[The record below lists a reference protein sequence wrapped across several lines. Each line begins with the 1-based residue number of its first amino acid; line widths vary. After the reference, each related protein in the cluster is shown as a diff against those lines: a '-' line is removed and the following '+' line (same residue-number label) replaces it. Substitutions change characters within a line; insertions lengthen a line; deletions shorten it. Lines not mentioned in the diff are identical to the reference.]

1 MWKRLISSM
10 SMNMVKNNLKF
21 NRQNISSI
29 SSYTRRMNDEIKG
42 DDIGYYHL
50 PSLGM
55 DIVSKIEEIA
65 KRDFDSVVLVGVG
78 GSSLGVKALYD
89 MLNLQKELI
98 FLDNLDPYSIE
109 QNSTKINPNRSI
121 FIISSKSGTTIET
134 ISIYKYILEKF
145 NIKSYENFI
154 FITDPNS
161 PLESY
166 AKEIG
171 AIIFNIPKNVGGRF
185 SVLSAIGLVPLGL
198 CGADIKDLLA
208 GANSA
213 KEQYLDNGDD
223 GVLQKAYHY
232 ATHSSAKINVLFSYS
247 DRLTSFNEWYVQLWA
262 ESLGKKRGYKRVG
275 LTPVGLVGSKD
286 QHSFLQLIMEGV
298 KDKTVTFITI
308 KDHNSTISVPNLK
321 LNFLDGC
328 DFVNSKSIAE
338 VFNAQAHS
346 TMQALASEMISI
358 DELVID
364 RLDEWH
370 CGWLIYYYE
379 LLTSATG
386 LMLGIN
392 TYDQPGVEAGKRIL
406 KKLLESKES

>member
-1 MWKRLISSM
+1 
-10 SMNMVKNNLKF
+10 MVVNSLKF
-21 NRQNISSI
+21 ATKNITTI
-29 SSYTRRMNDEIKG
+29 NSYARRMNDELSS

-50 PSLGM
+50 PSLGADM
-55 DIVSKIEEIA
+55 VGRIDELA
-65 KRDFDSVVLVGVG
+65 KREFHSVVLVGVG

-109 QNSTKINPNRSI
+109 QKCAKISPNRSL

-134 ISIYKYILEKF
+134 ISIYKYILAKF
-145 NIKSYENFI
+145 SIKSYENFI
-154 FITDPNS
+154 FITDPSS
-161 PLESY
+161 PLEEY
-166 AKEIG
+166 AKSVG
-171 AIIFNIPKNVGGRF
+171 GIIFNIPKNVGGRF

-198 CGADIKDLLA
+198 CGADIKGLLA
-208 GANSA
+208 GASMA
-213 KEQYLDNGDD
+213 KEQYLSGEDD

-247 DRLTSFNEWYVQLWA
+247 DRLVSFNEWYVQLWA
-262 ESLGKKRGYKRVG
+262 ESLGKKRGYKRIG

-308 KDHNSTISVPNLK
+308 KDHGSSIIVPDLNLD
-321 LNFLDGC
+321 FLSGC
-328 DFVNSKSIAE
+328 DFVNNKSIAE
-338 VFNAQAHS
+338 IFNAQAQA

-358 DELVID
+358 DELILD

-406 KKLLESKES
+406 KKLLESK

>member
-1 MWKRLISSM
+1 
-10 SMNMVKNNLKF
+10 MVKNNLKF
-21 NRQNISSI
+21 NKQNISSI

-370 CGWLIYYYE
+370 CGWLVYYYE

>member
-1 MWKRLISSM
+1 
-10 SMNMVKNNLKF
+10 MVKNNLKF
-21 NRQNISSI
+21 NKQNISSI
-29 SSYTRRMNDEIKG
+29 SSYARRMNDEIKG

-208 GANSA
+208 GANST

-338 VFNAQAHS
+338 IFNAQAHS

>member
-1 MWKRLISSM
+1 
-10 SMNMVKNNLKF
+10 MVKNNLKF

-198 CGADIKDLLA
+198 CGADIKDLLT

-328 DFVNSKSIAE
+328 DFVNSKSIVE

>member
-1 MWKRLISSM
+1 
-10 SMNMVKNNLKF
+10 MVKNNLKF
-21 NRQNISSI
+21 NKQNISSI

-109 QNSTKINPNRSI
+109 QNSTRINPNRSI

-145 NIKSYENFI
+145 NIKSYENFV

-223 GVLQKAYHY
+223 EVLQKAYHY

-346 TMQALASEMISI
+346 TIQALASEMISI

>member
-1 MWKRLISSM
+1 MG
-10 SMNMVKNNLKF
+10 MNMVKNNLKF
-21 NRQNISSI
+21 NKQNISSI

-109 QNSTKINPNRSI
+109 QNSTRINPNRSI

-145 NIKSYENFI
+145 NIKSYENFV

>member
-1 MWKRLISSM
+1 
-10 SMNMVKNNLKF
+10 MVKNNLKF
-21 NRQNISSI
+21 NKQNISSI
-29 SSYTRRMNDEIKG
+29 SSYARRMNDEIKG

-109 QNSTKINPNRSI
+109 QNSTKINHNRSI

-223 GVLQKAYHY
+223 EVLQKAYHY

-370 CGWLIYYYE
+370 CGWLVYYYE

>member
-1 MWKRLISSM
+1 
-10 SMNMVKNNLKF
+10 MVKNNLKF

-29 SSYTRRMNDEIKG
+29 SSYARRMNDEIKG

-145 NIKSYENFI
+145 NIKSYENFV

>member
-1 MWKRLISSM
+1 
-10 SMNMVKNNLKF
+10 MVKNNLKF

-29 SSYTRRMNDEIKG
+29 SSYARRMNDEIKG

-109 QNSTKINPNRSI
+109 QNSTKINPSKSI

>member
-1 MWKRLISSM
+1 
-10 SMNMVKNNLKF
+10 MVVNSLKF
-21 NRQNISSI
+21 ATKNITTI
-29 SSYTRRMNDEIKG
+29 NSYARRMNDELSS

-50 PSLGM
+50 PSLGADM
-55 DIVSKIEEIA
+55 VGRIDELA
-65 KRDFDSVVLVGVG
+65 KREFHSVVLVGVG

-109 QNSTKINPNRSI
+109 QKCAKISPNRSL

-134 ISIYKYILEKF
+134 ISIYKYILAKF
-145 NIKSYENFI
+145 SIKSYENFI
-154 FITDPNS
+154 FITDPSS
-161 PLESY
+161 PLEEY
-166 AKEIG
+166 AKSVG
-171 AIIFNIPKNVGGRF
+171 GIIFNIPKNVGGRF

-198 CGADIKDLLA
+198 CGADIKELLA
-208 GANSA
+208 GASMA
-213 KEQYLDNGDD
+213 KEQYLSGEDD

-247 DRLTSFNEWYVQLWA
+247 DRLVSFNEWYVQLWA
-262 ESLGKKRGYKRVG
+262 ESLGKKRGYKRIG

-308 KDHNSTISVPNLK
+308 KDHGSSIIVPDLNLD
-321 LNFLDGC
+321 FLSGC
-328 DFVNSKSIAE
+328 DFVNNKSIAE
-338 VFNAQAHS
+338 IFNAQAQA

-358 DELVID
+358 DELILD

-406 KKLLESKES
+406 KKLLESK

>member
-1 MWKRLISSM
+1 
-10 SMNMVKNNLKF
+10 MVKNNLKF
-21 NRQNISSI
+21 NKQNISSI
-29 SSYTRRMNDEIKG
+29 SSYARRMNDEIKG

-109 QNSTKINPNRSI
+109 QSSTKINPSRSI

-145 NIKSYENFI
+145 NIKSYENFV

>member
-1 MWKRLISSM
+1 
-10 SMNMVKNNLKF
+10 MVKNNLKF
-21 NRQNISSI
+21 NKQNISSI

-109 QNSTKINPNRSI
+109 QNSTRINPNRSI

-145 NIKSYENFI
+145 NIKSYENFV

-346 TMQALASEMISI
+346 TIQALASEMISI

>member
-1 MWKRLISSM
+1 
-10 SMNMVKNNLKF
+10 MVKNNLKF

-109 QNSTKINPNRSI
+109 QNSTRINPNRSI

-145 NIKSYENFI
+145 NIKSYENFV

-308 KDHNSTISVPNLK
+308 KDHNSTIFVPNLK

>member
-1 MWKRLISSM
+1 
-10 SMNMVKNNLKF
+10 MVKNNLKF

-29 SSYTRRMNDEIKG
+29 SSYARRMNDEIKG

-50 PSLGM
+50 PSIGM

>member
-1 MWKRLISSM
+1 
-10 SMNMVKNNLKF
+10 MVKNNLKF
-21 NRQNISSI
+21 NKQNISSI
-29 SSYTRRMNDEIKG
+29 SSYARRMNDEIKG

-109 QNSTKINPNRSI
+109 QNSTRINPNRSI

-134 ISIYKYILEKF
+134 ISIHKYLLEKF
-145 NIKSYENFI
+145 NIKSYENFV

>member
-1 MWKRLISSM
+1 
-10 SMNMVKNNLKF
+10 MVKNNLKF
-21 NRQNISSI
+21 NKQNISSI
-29 SSYTRRMNDEIKG
+29 SSYARRMNDEIKG

-109 QNSTKINPNRSI
+109 QNSTRINPNRSI

>member
-1 MWKRLISSM
+1 
-10 SMNMVKNNLKF
+10 MVKNNLKF

-29 SSYTRRMNDEIKG
+29 SSYARRMNDEIKG

-161 PLESY
+161 PLELY